1 MQKIWNKDLIRILI
15 SILLFI
21 LALFIKISPYHLIL
35 LILSYIIISYEIY
48 WKAFKNIKKKEIF
61 DENFLMILATIGA
74 FFIGSYEEAV
84 MVMLLFEIGEY
95 FSDLA
100 VENSKRSITKLMDLR
115 SDTVNLKTEDKIE
128 VVDIKKVKE
137 KDIFVVKPG
146 EKIPLDGIII
156 DGKSSVDTSS
166 LTGESIPRTVRKED
180 QVLSGY
186 VNKDSVLTIKATSVY
201 ETSTATRIIEMI
213 ENSNDKK
220 TDTEKFITKFAKI
233 YTPVVVLG
241 AILLVIIPVLLG
253 QEFELWF
260 QRSLVFLV
268 TSCPCALVISV
279 PLSYFCGIG
288 KSSQE
293 GILIKG
299 STVLDQLNSLK
310 TLVFDKTG
318 TITEGV
324 FEVTKITPIKLTE
337 EELLEIA
344 AYSEVYSTH
353 PIAKSIQKKYQKKID
368 EKKITNYKE
377 ISGMGISCTYQNE
390 KILIGN
396 KKLMD
401 QEKIKVKEIDSMGTV
416 IYLSKNK
423 EYQGYIEISDK
434 VKKNSYRLTEELK
447 ALGDYHTIILSGDN
461 EQIVKKVAKDVKIDD
476 YYSSLLP
483 IDKVEKIKELKKE
496 GTLLFVGD
504 GINDAPAMKTADI
517 GVAMGGIG
525 SDATIEASNMVLM
538 RDNIVKIAEAIKIAK
553 KTQNKVRFNISFA
566 LSVKFVILLLGI
578 FGISTIWMAV
588 FADVG
593 VTFLA
598 ILNALLIMRK

>member
-1 MQKIWNKDLIRILI
+1 
-15 SILLFI
+15 
-21 LALFIKISPYHLIL
+21 
-35 LILSYIIISYEIY
+35 
-48 WKAFKNIKKKEIF
+48 
-61 DENFLMILATIGA
+61 
-74 FFIGSYEEAV
+74 
-84 MVMLLFEIGEY
+84 
-95 FSDLA
+95 
-100 VENSKRSITKLMDLR
+100 
-115 SDTVNLKTEDKIE
+115 
-128 VVDIKKVKE
+128 
-137 KDIFVVKPG
+137 
-146 EKIPLDGIII
+146 
-156 DGKSSVDTSS
+156 
-166 LTGESIPRTVRKED
+166 
-180 QVLSGY
+180 
-186 VNKDSVLTIKATSVY
+186 
-201 ETSTATRIIEMI
+201 
-213 ENSNDKK
+213 
-220 TDTEKFITKFAKI
+220 
-233 YTPVVVLG
+233 
-241 AILLVIIPVLLG
+241 
-253 QEFELWF
+253 
-260 QRSLVFLV
+260 
-268 TSCPCALVISV
+268 
-279 PLSYFCGIG
+279 
-288 KSSQE
+288 
-293 GILIKG
+293 
-299 STVLDQLNSLK
+299 
-310 TLVFDKTG
+310 
-318 TITEGV
+318 
-324 FEVTKITPIKLTE
+324 
-337 EELLEIA
+337 
-344 AYSEVYSTH
+344 
-353 PIAKSIQKKYQKKID
+353 
-368 EKKITNYKE
+368 
-377 ISGMGISCTYQNE
+377 
-390 KILIGN
+390 
-396 KKLMD
+396 MD

-578 FGISTIWMAV
+578 IGISTIWMAV